1 MLAKT
6 STIPL
11 YILKIELYKNITLI
25 NKNEK
30 MVKPFIKMH
39 GLGNDF
45 VIIDS
50 RNNQFLL
57 NEEKIKL
64 IANRRYGIGCDQIIE
79 MDHSSR
85 ADIFMRIFNS
95 DGSETNSCGNAAR
108 CVASL
113 LFASSPK
120 KTVFIETN
128 SGILKGASLENGNV
142 KIDMGKPKFNWKDI
156 PLKHNKTKI
165 DFPEFSLK
173 SGITVNMGNPHI
185 VFFIE
190 DLDKVDMNKIGP
202 KIEHNSLFPE
212 RINVEICQILDKNK
226 IRSKIWERGVGLTLA
241 CGSGACA
248 VLVAACKEKLTGNK
262 AKVLLDGGSLEICW
276 NYSSDKHVIMSGP
289 TSVSFIGDFS
299 SLGNMK

>member
-1 MLAKT
+1 MKKT
-6 STIPL
+6 KFEEVKESEYVIVLDSPEIPIARSKPNRKL
-11 YILKIELYKNITLI
+11 IVVIAGILGIFLGILFG
-25 NKNEK
+25 
-30 MVKPFIKMH
+30 FIKEYMS
-39 GLGNDF
+39 N
-45 VIIDS
+45 IS
-50 RNNQFLL
+50 

-128 SGILKGASLENGNV
+128 SRILKGASLENGNV

-226 IRSKIWERGVGLTLA
+226 IRSNGKKFLNDYLNNHGIASESLA
-241 CGSGACA
+241 AQ
-248 VLVAACKEKLTGNK
+248 LVKL
-262 AKVLLDGGSLEICW
+262 
-276 NYSSDKHVIMSGP
+276 
-289 TSVSFIGDFS
+289 
-299 SLGNMK
+299 